1 MDYLRIAP
9 LVVFLICFAPN
20 WAASAESADT
30 AAEIISLQGKGEYRE
45 AGKQEWRDASIR
57 QKLAEGDFVR
67 TGDSSRMALLLED
80 QTQIRLAAN
89 SVIQIKQVG
98 DNKDRDTVLKQSKG
112 RSWTQSKKVPNKLTI
127 ETPFALAAIRGTD
140 WELVVGED
148 DSSTLTVLSGE
159 VLFFNDQ
166 GSLSVGA
173 GEQAQ
178 AQKGLAPV
186 KRLLSNPND
195 RVQWVSSFTVDPRR
209 YPEINN
215 SKDTTPGSPSAALQ
229 AIGDLLRK
237 GSLSAARRAVEN
249 LVGQKPRT
257 GTARLL
263 LADFQVLQGEM
274 EAAIDYLRAGAKQY
288 PNDER
293 FDVWRARIQLARD
306 EVAEARSALAD
317 ARVRNPQSV
326 EVMLATGELE
336 RFEGNAPAATEAYHS
351 ALFVAPDS
359 PRAWHGLGV
368 VQTEREDVARAR
380 DSLNRAISL
389 DPQGASS
396 LGELGTLEVF
406 ADNLSAGRAAFTQA
420 LDGQADDYVAL
431 TGLGLVELKSGNTDE
446 AVTHLLAATLIEP
459 HYARAQTALAV
470 AYYQLGRVP
479 DALFVLSRARKLD
492 PKDPLPDL
500 LESMIHNDL
509 LQPGDALI
517 TARRALTLLP
527 YLKSLNQ
534 VANDLKGSANLGSA
548 LALFGLE
555 DWARSTAQDSYY
567 PFWAGSHLFLADR
580 YAGDFNKKSELFQ
593 GFLSDPVVFG
603 ASNRSNTLIS
613 RPGAYWNIGSS
624 YATSNDFSLIEST
637 VTANGYANKDLPFA
651 YFVEAIHDDT
661 RPNDVAFDA
670 EGNTF
675 TLAFGVRPS
684 YELGLFAYAN
694 IFDADI
700 DLGTKNTVHQHIDGR
715 NKRLDLGANYRFGPQ
730 SQAWLKIG
738 VGNESSTVDTLT
750 NIATMNGLVTKASK
764 FKTQPE
770 QRDLQFRHTF
780 SASEQHELSWG
791 AEAGW
796 MEKNNKLSEENFFH
810 IGVGI
815 VPSDSLDLRDE
826 DRSRHIWLSDRFHA
840 SERLNLQVD
849 LAWQHYTKK
858 RDIDIY
864 RDRIPPET
872 QSFPEDYHQSIVA
885 PRLGATYNLGNGAT
899 LRGVY
904 QKWLRPASFNSL
916 APVATAGIP
925 IDDSLVFAG
934 GTLSRTRGQLDWELS
949 PSWFMTAFA
958 DYKKVE
964 NLSSPL
970 DGVLNTR
977 ADVTNLNRLRQK
989 SITNLAAPDQLEAT
1003 PVFSRGTVNSAG
1015 ATFNHVLS
1023 RNFAGYF
1030 GYINTHSENTSTTY
1044 DGMEIPY
1051 LPEHRATLGLT
1062 WASDQRLIVSNQ
1074 AVWRSERF
1082 RDEGNRIALSKGWDM
1097 TLKLHWE
1104 SVDKRWNVEGYAA
1117 NLFNRDAEDLFSMN
1131 FIVKF

>member
-1 MDYLRIAP
+1 MNCLRIAR
-9 LVVFLICFAPN
+9 LVVFLLCLALA
-20 WAASAESADT
+20 WAASAESAGT
-30 AAEIISLQGKGEYRE
+30 VAEIISMQGKSEYRE
-45 AGKQEWRDASIR
+45 AAKQGWRDASIR
-57 QKLAEGDFVR
+57 QKLSEGNFVR
-67 TGDSSRMALLLED
+67 TGDSSRMSLLLED

-112 RSWTQSKKVPNKLTI
+112 RSWTQSKRIPNKLTI

-140 WELVVGED
+140 WELVVSED
-148 DSSTLTVLSGE
+148 GFSTLTVLSGE
-159 VLFFNDQ
+159 VLFFNGQ

-173 GEQAQ
+173 GEQAH

-186 KRLLSNPND
+186 KRLLSNPSD

-209 YPEINN
+209 YPEING
-215 SKDTTPGSPSAALQ
+215 SKDTTPGSPRVGLH

-237 GSLSAARRAVEN
+237 GHLAAARRAVED
-249 LVGQKPRT
+249 LVGQKTST

-263 LADFQVLQGEM
+263 LADFKVLEGEM
-274 EAAIDYLRAGAKQY
+274 KAAIDYLHAGAKQY

-293 FDVWRARIQLARD
+293 FDVWRARIHLARD
-306 EVAEARSALAD
+306 EIAAARSALAD
-317 ARVRNPQSV
+317 ARARHPKSV

-336 RFEGNAPAATEAYHS
+336 RFEGNAPAATEAYRS
-351 ALFVAPDS
+351 ALVVAPDS

-368 VQTEREDVARAR
+368 VQTEREDVAKAR
-380 DSLNRAISL
+380 DSLKRAISL
-389 DPQGASS
+389 GPHGTNS

-420 LDGQADDYVAL
+420 LEERADDYVAL

-446 AVTHLLAATLIEP
+446 AVTQLLAATLIEP

-479 DALFVLSRARKLD
+479 DALFTLSRARELD

-500 LESMIHNDL
+500 LESMIHNDH
-509 LQPGDALI
+509 LQPGDALV

-534 VANDLKGSANLGSA
+534 VATDLKGSANLGSA

-603 ASNRSNTLIS
+603 TSNRSSTLIS
-613 RPGAYWNIGSS
+613 RPGAYWDLGARYN
-624 YATSNDFSLIEST
+624 TSNDFSLIEST
-637 VTANGYANKDLPFA
+637 VTANGYANEGMPFA

-670 EGNTF
+670 EANTF

-694 IFDADI
+694 VFDADI
-700 DLGTKNTVHQHIDGR
+700 DLGTKSTVQQHIDGR

-730 SQAWLKIG
+730 SQAWFKLGI
-738 VGNESSTVDTLT
+738 GNESSTVDTLK
-750 NIATMNGLVTKASK
+750 NVATINGLATNTSN

-770 QRDLQFRHTF
+770 QHDLQFRHTF
-780 SASEQHELSWG
+780 SANEQHELSWG
-791 AEAGW
+791 AEAGR
-796 MEKNNKLSEENFFH
+796 MEKTNTFIQENFFH

-815 VPSDSLDLRDE
+815 VPSDYLDQRDE
-826 DRSRHIWLSDRFHA
+826 DRSQYIWLSDRFRA

-849 LAWQHYTKK
+849 LAWQHYTKT
-858 RDIDIY
+858 RDINIY
-864 RDRIPPET
+864 RDSIPPET

-885 PRLGATYNLGNGAT
+885 PRLGVTYNLGNGAT
-899 LRGVY
+899 LRGAY

-958 DYKKVE
+958 DHKKVE

-977 ADVTNLNRLRQK
+977 TDVTDLDRLQQK

-1003 PVFSRGTVNSAG
+1003 PIFSRGTVNSAG
-1015 ATFNHVLS
+1015 AIFNHVLS

-1030 GYINTHSENTSTTY
+1030 GYTNTDSENTSTTY
-1044 DGMEIPY
+1044 SGKKIPY
-1051 LPEHRATLGLT
+1051 LPEHRSTLGLT
-1062 WASDQRLIVSNQ
+1062 WAGDQRLIVSGQ

-1082 RDEGNRIALSKGWDM
+1082 RDEANRIALSEGWDM

-1117 NLFNRDAEDLFSMN
+1117 NLFNRDADDLFGVN
-1131 FIVKF
+1131 LIARF